1 MSPNAPVC
9 RISWYLTFR
18 LFPNLL
24 YCCSLAA
31 VLALVT
37 LPLVVMPLTAQHLV
51 NDALGQFTNSTGA
64 TVRFRAESGE
74 FRNGNP
80 ASEQVR
86 NDGTIEFLGAA
97 NRFTGGAA
105 LGVNEALRVGGLVR
119 YASSSAT
126 TQQQIQARW
135 YSNLA
140 LDGIAQKRIESGVYV
155 GGESSAS
162 GIFTAS
168 GGVRFYNG
176 TFFYDNVTAQTLL
189 GGEDYQN
196 LEILRGIE
204 SKRIS
209 AGASVRTRG
218 TFRQNSSNEGGLQ
231 VFGALSIGSDGLFPQ
246 TLLRKGS
253 IEIGT
258 IATGSVH
265 NTLLPTLSIR
275 AGRLSIGVRECSVY
289 AGLLTT
295 HTASASMLIQTG
307 ANVRLYALSSVTS
320 GSLQLG
326 FAGNELIVSGNLRND
341 LVSSTNTTFHTE
353 STVRYNASQPQS
365 LMPTSR
371 THPYGNLTLENSD
384 KTVFM
389 LPQSRSSTNQVGIA
403 LAGSLRV
410 SSALVDMG
418 AGELTMLTPSADAV
432 FTGQAEVQG
441 AMRRVMSSAVQS
453 YTFNNAQTRFMLAS
467 GATPRDMTLT
477 ILPRREAS
485 VYDAVRDVR
494 RRVRWEWSDGNGSWT
509 GALRLGYRKEEIVAP
524 FLTSNEISLGMFAL
538 PSDEALSTPHRLGV
552 ISVERSLAASNS
564 LGFVEYQGLTSQV
577 GTLFSVVS
585 GDELLLRGGRELVQS
600 IRDGRWSNPATW
612 NIAREPDAG
621 DSVRIT
627 HTVHVGF
634 RRNALDGAA
643 PLGQIRERGARSG
656 DVLAQSVTIAQPLAT
671 NGDTAR
677 PSALMFGSF
686 AASDT
691 TFADEAPPTEG
702 RWNLTSATV
711 RIEPS
716 AKLAVSTNPARE
728 QLQRLRG
735 NTFSEWQG
743 LVVFAP
749 ASAPDST
756 RIEIG
761 NLQNALSVAN
771 GGRIDV
777 AQNLVSTGIIRNN
790 GRIYSRSVENIILQ
804 DSIGAWVTFS
814 GNAVGGVQSVP
825 TLTYTNLGLSG
836 RSLKQL
842 VPQSAR
848 HFIVSDSLQTS
859 RDAVLNMPPSLSIEA
874 HGGVFHDGTIRN
886 ASHDALLRMNGVR
899 RQVLRGEGSI
909 DVLSVENARGV
920 QTFGAGLTLLSAL
933 NLVRG
938 DVATSLQSNFFL
950 ADNAVI
956 TRFPQS
962 SLAVQPVPQG
972 RVLVRTRGDS
982 TMTATGEL
990 LLRLAVLD
998 VRNRGGYRL
1007 TSNLA
1012 VTDSLTLSSRLWT
1025 ETADSAYTLDFAG
1038 MDEFANPHFAED
1050 SAEIVGTVRRTIP
1063 NDTIVRLFNNRYT
1076 SLQAAISLSN
1086 QPLQASVRV
1095 QPEHFPSPTSD
1106 SAKIRRGVEI
1116 TLTNS
1121 LGAQQNA
1128 LLRIGYAWRTEP
1140 QDETNDLEAPR
1151 ILLQH
1156 WNSLNRSWQTNGT
1169 PFRATPR
1176 SAWNNVSDE
1185 GFWQY
1190 GVMDSVLF
1198 LPSASRF
1205 FALGVDSTRTLV
1217 PTAFFT
1223 MRAFLEGAYLS
1234 DRRMKTF
1241 LRDGN
1246 VLPYSID
1253 STGTAAFAGASSS
1266 KFFGQ
1271 KGFAKSL
1278 PADAVDWVLVELRPA
1293 TGVMPSDSMSFFLPA
1308 LLKSNGAL
1316 VSPSLQPALSLE
1328 LPETL
1333 ESGGHFLVMLHHRN
1347 HLPVQWRDTLEI
1359 APQRRFTLDWG
1370 DTARVLGGSGALR
1383 RFGDSIDEKPVFTL
1397 IAGDVSDEQHER
1409 WSITRFDYDAVMSSA
1424 WRNILREGYLRHD
1437 ADADGIITTRDVN
1450 LIWNNRNKRRER

>member
-1 MSPNAPVC
+1 
-9 RISWYLTFR
+9 
-18 LFPNLL
+18 
-24 YCCSLAA
+24 
-31 VLALVT
+31 
-37 LPLVVMPLTAQHLV
+37 MPLAAQHLV

-64 TVRFRAESGE
+64 IVRFRAESGE

-80 ASEQVR
+80 ALAQVR
-86 NDGTIEFLGAA
+86 NDGTIEFLGAT

-168 GGVRFYNG
+168 GGARFYTG

-189 GGEDYQN
+189 GGEEYQN
-196 LEILRGIE
+196 LEILRGVE
-204 SKRIS
+204 PKRIG

-218 TFRQNSSNEGGLQ
+218 TFRQNPSNDGGLQ
-231 VFGALSIGSDGLFPQ
+231 LFGALSIGADGLFPL
-246 TLLRKGS
+246 TLLGKGS

-258 IATGSVH
+258 AATGSV
-265 NTLLPTLSIR
+265 NNKLLPSMSIG

-295 HTASASMLIQTG
+295 HSGSASMLIQTG
-307 ANVRLYALSSVTS
+307 ANVRLYALPSVTS

-353 STVRYNASQPQS
+353 SNVRYNASQPQS
-365 LMPTSR
+365 LMQTNR
-371 THPYGNLTLENSD
+371 TNPYGNLTLENSD

-389 LPQSRSSTNQVGIA
+389 LPQSPSSTNQGGIA

-418 AGELTMLTPSADAV
+418 TGELTMLTPSTAAI
-432 FTGQAEVQG
+432 FAGQAEVQG
-441 AMRRVMSSAVQS
+441 AMRRVMSSAAQS
-453 YTFNNAQTRFMLAS
+453 YTFNNAQTFFTLTS
-467 GATPRDMTLT
+467 GNTPRDMTLT
-477 ILPRREAS
+477 VLPRREAS

-494 RRVRWEWSDGNGSWT
+494 RRVRWEWSAGSDVWA
-509 GALRLGYRKEEIVAP
+509 GALRLGYRREEITTP
-524 FLTSNEISLGMFAL
+524 FLTSNESSIGIFTLPSVDAL
-538 PSDEALSTPHRLGV
+538 PTPHRLGA
-552 ISVERSLAASNS
+552 IGVERSLAASNS
-564 LGFVEYQGLTSQV
+564 LGFVEYQGLTNQD
-577 GTLFSVVS
+577 GTPFSVVS
-585 GDELLLRGGRELVQS
+585 GDELLLRGGRELVRSVQ
-600 IRDGRWSNPATW
+600 DGRWSNPTTW
-612 NIAREPDAG
+612 NIAREPDAE
-621 DSVRIT
+621 DSVEIT

-643 PLGQIRERGARSG
+643 PLGQIRERGAVSG
-656 DVLAQSVTIAQPLAT
+656 GVLVQSVTIAQPIAT
-671 NGDTAR
+671 NRDTTR
-677 PSALMFGSF
+677 RSALMFGSF

-691 TFADEAPPTEG
+691 TFADEAPPTKG
-702 RWNLTSATV
+702 RWNITSATV
-711 RIEPS
+711 RIDSS
-716 AKLAVSTNPARE
+716 AKLAVSTNPTRE
-728 QLQRLRG
+728 QIHRLRS

-743 LVVFAP
+743 LVIFAP
-749 ASAPDST
+749 DSALDST

-777 AQNLVSTGIIRNN
+777 AQNLVSTGIIRNS
-790 GRIYSRSVENIILQ
+790 GRMYSHSAENIILQ

-814 GNAVGGVQSVP
+814 GNAVGRVQSVP

-842 VPQSAR
+842 VSQSAR

-859 RDAVLNMPPSLSIEA
+859 RDAVFDVPSMSSIQA

-886 ASHDALLRMNGVR
+886 TSRDALLRMNGVQ
-899 RQVLRGEGSI
+899 RQLLNGAGSI
-909 DVLSVENARGV
+909 DALSVENARGV
-920 QTFGAGLTLLSAL
+920 QTFGSGLTLRTAL

-938 DVATSLQSNFFL
+938 DVVTSLQSNFLL
-950 ADNAVI
+950 ADNTVI

-962 SLAVQPVPQG
+962 SLVVQPVPQG

-982 TMTATGEL
+982 IMTATGEL
-990 LLRLAVLD
+990 LPRLAVLD

-1007 TSNLA
+1007 TNNLT
-1012 VTDSLTLSSRLWT
+1012 VSDSLTLSSRLWAEST
-1025 ETADSAYTLDFAG
+1025 DSAYTLDFAG
-1038 MDEFANPHFAED
+1038 VDELANPHFAED
-1050 SAEIVGTVRRTIP
+1050 SAEIVGTVRRTIIG
-1063 NDTIVRLFNNRYT
+1063 DTLTRLFNNRYT
-1076 SLQAAISLSN
+1076 SLQAISLSS
-1086 QPLQASVRV
+1086 QPLQVSVCV
-1095 QPEHFPSPTSD
+1095 QPERFPSPTGD
-1106 SAKIRRGVEI
+1106 SAKVRRGVEI
-1116 TLTNS
+1116 TLTDS
-1121 LGAQQNA
+1121 LSVQQNA

-1140 QDETNDLEAPR
+1140 RDETNDLEAPR

-1156 WNSLNRSWQTNGT
+1156 WDFPKRSWQTNGI
-1169 PFRATPR
+1169 PFRTTPR
-1176 SAWNNVSDE
+1176 SAWNNSSDA
-1185 GFWQY
+1185 GLWQY

-1198 LPSASRF
+1198 SPTVSRF

-1217 PTAFFT
+1217 PTVFLT

-1234 DRRMKTF
+1234 GGRMKTF
-1241 LRDGN
+1241 LREDN
-1246 VLPYSID
+1246 VLPYNID
-1253 STGTAAFAGASSS
+1253 STGTAALAGADAS

-1271 KGFAKSL
+1271 KGAAKLL
-1278 PADAVDWVLVELRPA
+1278 PADAVDWVLVELRR
-1293 TGVMPSDSMSFFLPA
+1293 VLSSDSVRFFLPA

-1333 ESGGHFLVMLHHRN
+1333 ESGGRFLVTLHHRN
-1347 HLPVQWRDTLEI
+1347 HLPVEWRDTLEI
-1359 APQRRFTLDWG
+1359 APQRRFMLDWS

-1383 RFGDSIDEKPVFTL
+1383 RFSNSIDGKPVFTL
-1397 IAGDVSDEQHER
+1397 VAGDVSDEQHER
-1409 WSITRFDYDAVMSSA
+1409 WSITRFDYDAAMSSA

-1450 LIWNNRNKRRER
+1450 LIWNNRSKRRER